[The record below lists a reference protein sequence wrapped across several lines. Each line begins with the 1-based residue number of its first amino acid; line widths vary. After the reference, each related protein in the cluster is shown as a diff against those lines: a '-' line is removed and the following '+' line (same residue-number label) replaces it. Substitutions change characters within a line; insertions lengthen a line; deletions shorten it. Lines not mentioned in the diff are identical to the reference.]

1 MALEPMLASVF
12 SVFCL
17 LALRGLAA
25 LVRAAASLEYLA
37 FIVGRTRLRAGFVF
51 ALPGF
56 QGSLGWGVR

>member
-1 MALEPMLASVF
+1 VI
-12 SVFCL
+12 CL

-37 FIVGRTRLRAGFVF
+37 FVVGRTHLRAGFVF
-51 ALPGF
+51 ALPSF